1 MRPERVTLS
10 VWRGLLR
17 SAATVLLAAG
27 VTARAAAPPVFEDGF
42 RLLYETR
49 FKEARS
55 RFLGWEKVN
64 PQDPLGHAWEAASY
78 LFEEFDRQGVFSSQF
93 FLDDKRFTRGVEGQ
107 PNGQSRAGFLA
118 ACASAERLA
127 KARLAENPKDA
138 DALLALTVTG
148 GMLAD
153 YASLI
158 DKHPL
163 ESLRRIRESEG
174 YAKSLL
180 ATKPDSADA
189 YLALGAANYIVGS
202 LPLHKRLLLRL
213 GGIQGDRELGMKQLA
228 TTAAQGNYLRPFAKI
243 LLALAALRE
252 KQLSLARTELQELTV
267 EFPQNP
273 LFARELSLLNTSP
286 EVHK

>member
-1 MRPERVTLS
+1 MRH
-10 VWRGLLR
+10 GLLGCVWV
-17 SAATVLLAAG
+17 VLLVAG
-27 VTARAAAPPVFEDGF
+27 LPARTAAPPALEDGF
-42 RLLYETR
+42 RLLYETK
-49 FKEARS
+49 FQEARS
-55 RFLGWEKVN
+55 RFLDWEKGN
-64 PQDPLGHAWEAASY
+64 PQDPLGHTWEAASY
-78 LFEEFDRQGVFSSQF
+78 LFEEFYRQGVFTSQF
-93 FLDDKRFTRGVEGQ
+93 FLDDKRFTQGVEGQ
-107 PNGQSRAGFLA
+107 PNGQSRAAFLA

-138 DALLALTVTG
+138 DALLGLTVTT

-180 ATKPDSADA
+180 VAKPDSADA

-213 GGIQGDRELGMKQLA
+213 GGIQGDRELGMKELA

-252 KQLSLARTELQELTV
+252 KRLDLARTELAELAA
-267 EFPQNP
+267 EFPNNP
-273 LFARELSLLNTSP
+273 LFAHELSRWSTSP
-286 EVHK
+286 EQAGSDK

>member
-1 MRPERVTLS
+1 MGFAMRRRLVNAA
-10 VWRGLLR
+10 VMLLLAASLPAR
-17 SAATVLLAAG
+17 SAA
-27 VTARAAAPPVFEDGF
+27 PPDFEDGF

-49 FKEARS
+49 FQEARS
-55 RFLGWEKVN
+55 QFLEWEKVN

-78 LFEEFDRQGVFSSQF
+78 LFEEFYRQGVFTSQF
-93 FLDDKRFTRGVEGQ
+93 FLDDKKFTEGVEGP
-107 PNGQSRAGFLA
+107 PNSESRAAFLA
-118 ACASAERLA
+118 ACATAEELAKMRLA
-127 KARLAENPKDA
+127 KNSQDP
-138 DALLALTVTG
+138 DALLALTVTT

-163 ESLRRIRESEG
+163 ESLRRIRQSET

-180 ATKPDSADA
+180 AMKPDSADA

-213 GGIQGDRELGMKQLA
+213 GGIQGDRELGMQQLA
-228 TTAAQGNYLRPFAKI
+228 RTAAQGNYLRPFAKI

-252 KQLSLARTELQELTV
+252 KQPDLARTELRQLTA

-273 LFARELSLLNTSP
+273 VFARELSLLN
-286 EVHK
+286 

>member
-1 MRPERVTLS
+1 MVESRSRGVVLSMR
-10 VWRGLLR
+10 RGCLGSALL
-17 SAATVLLAAG
+17 VLLM
-27 VTARAAAPPVFEDGF
+27 TSLPARAVAPAAFDDGF

-55 RFLGWEKVN
+55 QFLEWQKVN
-64 PQDPLGHAWEAASY
+64 PQDPLGHAWEGASY
-78 LFEEFDRQGVFSSQF
+78 LFEEFYRQGVLTSQF
-93 FLDDKRFTRGVEGQ
+93 FLDDKKFTGGIEGQ
-107 PNGQSRAGFLA
+107 PDSESRAAFFA
-118 ACASAERLA
+118 ACSSADGLA
-127 KARLAENPKDA
+127 KARLAKNPKDP
-138 DALLALTVTG
+138 DALLALTVTA

-163 ESLRRIRESEG
+163 ESLRRIRESET
-174 YAKSLL
+174 YAKRLL
-180 ATKPDSADA
+180 AVKPDSADA

-213 GGIQGDRELGMKQLA
+213 GGIQGDRELGMQQLA
-228 TTAAQGNYLRPFAKI
+228 TAAAQGNYLRPFAKI

-252 KQLSLARTELQELTV
+252 KQPGLARTELRELTA

-273 LFARELSLLNTSP
+273 VFVRELSLLN
-286 EVHK
+286 

>member
-1 MRPERVTLS
+1 MGFAMR
-10 VWRGLLR
+10 RGLLNAALVMLLTASQPAR
-17 SAATVLLAAG
+17 SAA
-27 VTARAAAPPVFEDGF
+27 PPDLEDGF
-42 RLLYETR
+42 RLLYETN
-49 FKEARS
+49 FQEAR
-55 RFLGWEKVN
+55 RQFLQWEKVN
-64 PQDPLGHAWEAASY
+64 PQDPLAHAWEGASY
-78 LFEEFDRQGVFSSQF
+78 LFEEFYRQGVLTSQF
-93 FLDDKRFTRGVEGQ
+93 FLDDKRFSAGVEGQ
-107 PNGQSRAGFLA
+107 PNSESRAAFLA
-118 ACASAERLA
+118 ACATAEKLAMTRLG
-127 KARLAENPKDA
+127 KNPQDP
-138 DALLALTVTG
+138 DALLALTVTA

-163 ESLRRIRESEG
+163 ESLRRIRESEI
-174 YAKSLL
+174 YAKRLL
-180 ATKPDSADA
+180 EVKPDSADA

-252 KQLSLARTELQELTV
+252 KQPDLARTELRELTA

-273 LFARELSLLNTSP
+273 LFVRELSLLN
-286 EVHK
+286 

>member
-1 MRPERVTLS
+1 M
-10 VWRGLLR
+10 WRHGLLR
-17 SAATVLLAAG
+17 SVWVLLLTAG
-27 VTARAAAPPVFEDGF
+27 LPAWAAAPPVLEDGF

-49 FKEARS
+49 FQEARS
-55 RFLGWEKVN
+55 QFLNCEKVN

-78 LFEEFDRQGVFSSQF
+78 LFEEFYRKGVFTSQF
-93 FLDDKRFTRGVEGQ
+93 FLDDQRFTQGVEGE
-107 PNGQSRAGFLA
+107 PNGQSRAAFLA
-118 ACASAERLA
+118 ACVSTERLA
-127 KARLAENPKDA
+127 KARLAENPKDT
-138 DALLALTVTG
+138 DALLALTVIT

-180 ATKPDSADA
+180 AAKPGSADA

-213 GGIQGDRELGMKQLA
+213 GGIQGDRELGMEQLA
-228 TTAAQGNYLRPFAKI
+228 TTAARGNYLRPFAKI

-252 KQLSLARTELQELTV
+252 KRLDVARTELAELV
-267 EFPQNP
+267 AEFPNNP
-273 LFARELSLLNTSP
+273 LFARELSRWSTP
-286 EVHK
+286 